1 MTVYDICS
9 PGVFL
14 KENPTLIPLY
24 DAIDEC
30 TRNLTKSTEEANVIV
45 SSIMFE
51 DSINEF
57 FRIALPSVQ
66 MTPMATVIIVP

>member
-45 SSIMFE
+45 SSIMFL
-51 DSINEF
+51 DIINEF
-57 FRIALPSVQ
+57 F
-66 MTPMATVIIVP
+66 

>member
-51 DSINEF
+51 DIINDF
-57 FRIALPSVQ
+57 FLELHYLLSR
-66 MTPMATVIIVP
+66 